1 MHTYCVFTLF
11 LAGELP
17 KLRSYKVYYI
27 YIYTVMANPNTGVQ
41 CTVVL
46 LMDKTHRADATQM
59 MSQYALPQGTAFM

>member
-46 LMDKTHRADATQM
+46 LMDKTHRADATRS
-59 MSQYALPQGTAFM
+59 MSHSAFPRDCLYL